1 MAEERKTSLEIVT
14 ENIEKVLDQVREDVE
29 DNPIAPQYMH
39 YIRMIG
45 ELMPTA
51 VMMLGALNDKIDTL
65 SNILISTI
73 SSSENEEEID
83 EVEIEED
90 EE

>member
-1 MAEERKTSLEIVT
+1 MAEERKNSLGMVT
-14 ENIEKVLDQVREDVE
+14 ENIEKVLDQVREDIE

-51 VMMLGALNDKIDTL
+51 VMMLGALNDKIDML

-73 SSSENEEEID
+73 PSSENEEE
-83 EVEIEED
+83 VVEED

>member
-1 MAEERKTSLEIVT
+1 MAEERKTSLGIVT
-14 ENIEKVLDQVREDVE
+14 ESIEKVLDQVREDVE

-51 VMMLGALNDKIDTL
+51 VMMLGVLNDKIDTL
-65 SNILISTI
+65 SDVLISTI
-73 SSSENEEEID
+73 SSSENEEEIEET
-83 EVEIEED
+83 EVEED

>member
-1 MAEERKTSLEIVT
+1 MAEERKTSLGIVT
-14 ENIEKVLDQVREDVE
+14 ENIEKVLDQVREDIE

-51 VMMLGALNDKIDTL
+51 VMMLGALNDKIDML
-65 SNILISTI
+65 SDVLISTI
-73 SSSENEEEID
+73 SSSENEEEVD
-83 EVEIEED
+83 ETEVEED

>member
-1 MAEERKTSLEIVT
+1 MAEERKTSLGMVT

>member
-1 MAEERKTSLEIVT
+1 MEEERKTSLGIVT
-14 ENIEKVLDQVREDVE
+14 ESIEKVLDQVREDVE

-51 VMMLGALNDKIDTL
+51 VMMLGALNDKIDML
-65 SNILISTI
+65 SNVLISSI
-73 SSSENEEEID
+73 PSSENEEEVD
-83 EVEIEED
+83 ETEVEED

>member
-1 MAEERKTSLEIVT
+1 MAEERKTSLGIVT

-51 VMMLGALNDKIDTL
+51 VMMLGVLNDKIDTL
-65 SNILISTI
+65 SDVLISTI

>member
-1 MAEERKTSLEIVT
+1 MAEERKTSLGIVT

>member
-1 MAEERKTSLEIVT
+1 MAEERKTSLGIVT
-14 ENIEKVLDQVREDVE
+14 ENIEKVLDQVREDIE

-51 VMMLGALNDKIDTL
+51 VMMLGALNDKIDVL
-65 SNILISTI
+65 SDVLISTI
-73 SSSENEEEID
+73 PSSENEEE
-83 EVEIEED
+83 VIEED

>member
-1 MAEERKTSLEIVT
+1 MADERKTSLGIVT
-14 ENIEKVLDQVREDVE
+14 ENIEKVLDQVREDIE

-51 VMMLGALNDKIDTL
+51 VMMLGALNDKIDML
-65 SNILISTI
+65 SDVLISSI
-73 SSSENEEEID
+73 SSSENEEE
-83 EVEIEED
+83 VVEED

>member
-1 MAEERKTSLEIVT
+1 MADERKTSLGMVT

-51 VMMLGALNDKIDTL
+51 VMMLGALNDKIDML
-65 SNILISTI
+65 SNVLISTI
-73 SSSENEEEID
+73 PSSENEEE
-83 EVEIEED
+83 VVEED

>member
-1 MAEERKTSLEIVT
+1 MAEERKTSLGIVT
-14 ENIEKVLDQVREDVE
+14 ESIEKVLDQVREDVE

-51 VMMLGALNDKIDTL
+51 VMMLGALNDKIDML
-65 SNILISTI
+65 SNVLISSI
-73 SSSENEEEID
+73 SSSENEEEIEET
-83 EVEIEED
+83 EVEKD

>member
-1 MAEERKTSLEIVT
+1 MAEERKTSLGIVT
-14 ENIEKVLDQVREDVE
+14 ESIEKVLDQVREDVE

-65 SNILISTI
+65 SDVLISTV